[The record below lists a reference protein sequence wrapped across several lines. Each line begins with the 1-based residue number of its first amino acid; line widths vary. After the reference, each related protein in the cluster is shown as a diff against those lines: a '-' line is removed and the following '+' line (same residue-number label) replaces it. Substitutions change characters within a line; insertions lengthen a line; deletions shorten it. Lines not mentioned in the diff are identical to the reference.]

1 MTPSKAPSQTTDVRF
16 ANLETQIGQ
25 VSTQLGDFI
34 KESKDYRDRT
44 ERSEAQ
50 IWQAIKEQGASLNN
64 AIERLSN
71 NGRISWGA
79 IISTGGF
86 LLSIVLAAAGVS
98 HVIVESRIRQLEIR
112 EEFMQR
118 DIERNE
124 KASLRQLDL
133 PTQKP

>member
-1 MTPSKAPSQTTDVRF
+1 MTPPKSPNLTSSARF
-16 ANLETQIGQ
+16 ASLETQVGN
-25 VSTQLGDFI
+25 VATQLGDFI

-50 IWQAIKEQGASLNN
+50 IWQAIKENGANLNI
-64 AIERLSN
+64 AVEKLSN

-112 EEFMQR
+112 EEFMMR
-118 DIERNE
+118 DIERHE
-124 KASLRQLDL
+124 KSDARRLD
-133 PTQKP
+133 PPAQTR

>member
-1 MTPSKAPSQTTDVRF
+1 MTPSKAPSQTTTVRF

-50 IWQAIKEQGASLNN
+50 IWQAIKENGTNLNL
-64 AIERLSN
+64 AVERLSM
-71 NGRISWGA
+71 NGRIGWPM
-79 IISTGGF
+79 IISTVTA
-86 LLSIVLAAAGVS
+86 VLALTAAGASVG
-98 HVIVESRIRQLEIR
+98 HMLMESRIRQLEIR

-118 DIERNE
+118 DIDRNE
-124 KASLRQLDL
+124 QAHLRLLDQS
-133 PTQKP
+133 TQKP